1 MMVIALKPVLSSAFV
16 SLWSKSDISP
26 LLRLK
31 PDLCIS
37 LISNHILG
45 IILVSYQVSNQRLGF
60 TICRQNIKGGL
71 DNEGPGVGEDLVD
84 IGEVHAA
91 VAQPEGTS
99 LQLICNDDG
108 DDDDGDDDDDDDDDD
123 DGKDH

>member
-1 MMVIALKPVLSSAFV
+1 M
-16 SLWSKSDISP
+16 
-26 LLRLK
+26 
-31 PDLCIS
+31 
-37 LISNHILG
+37 
-45 IILVSYQVSNQRLGF
+45 SYKVSNQRLGF

-108 DDDDGDDDDDDDDDD
+108 DDDDGDDDDGDDFGDDNYDEDDDLHENK
-123 DGKDH
+123 GAVVEG